1 MDTVKGLTTV
11 HLTDMYIRHASM
23 NPNVSCHGGRGGRR
37 YALDALADARQ
48 SQRRYSETRD
58 RLIVPTSRMSA
69 YIKFGCVSIG
79 EVLESFKN
87 ISELVRQLIWREFYA
102 HTLFVFPEV
111 LTQYSWHE
119 NQGNATKKD
128 ALFKA
133 WKDGETGVPIVDACM
148 RELNKTG
155 YMHNRGRLIAASY
168 LAKTL
173 GVDWRM
179 GERYFAQQLVDY
191 DVASNNGNWRWIAS
205 AAELKVQDG
214 TETTTVHLDTQ
225 PPFRTFSPWL
235 QAKKCDPDA
244 EYIKKWVPELRTV
257 EPKDILRWKD
267 VSDKYPLLKY
277 AK

>member
-1 MDTVKGLTTV
+1 
-11 HLTDMYIRHASM
+11 
-23 NPNVSCHGGRGGRR
+23 
-37 YALDALADARQ
+37 
-48 SQRRYSETRD
+48 
-58 RLIVPTSRMSA
+58 
-69 YIKFGCVSIG
+69 
-79 EVLESFKN
+79 
-87 ISELVRQLIWREFYA
+87 
-102 HTLFVFPEV
+102 
-111 LTQYSWHE
+111 
-119 NQGNATKKD
+119 
-128 ALFKA
+128 
-133 WKDGETGVPIVDACM
+133 M

-155 YMHNRGRLIAASY
+155 YMHNRGRLIVASY

-214 TETTTVHLDTQ
+214 SHEVMVHLDTQ

-277 AK
+277 AKLIN

>member
-1 MDTVKGLTTV
+1 
-11 HLTDMYIRHASM
+11 
-23 NPNVSCHGGRGGRR
+23 
-37 YALDALADARQ
+37 
-48 SQRRYSETRD
+48 
-58 RLIVPTSRMSA
+58 MSA

-79 EVLESFKN
+79 EVFESFKN

-111 LTQYSWHE
+111 LTQYSWRE
-119 NQGNATKKD
+119 NQGNTTKTD

-155 YMHNRGRLIAASY
+155 YMHNRGRLIVASY

-205 AAELKVQDG
+205 AAELKVPDG
-214 TETTTVHLDTQ
+214 SHEVTVHLDTQ

-277 AK
+277 AKLIN